1 MERRSLRRFH
11 HRAFPT
17 APLVEAKGR
26 ERITVCIPAKD
37 EAATIGSIVDTIQ
50 RELVDRVALV
60 DEILV
65 ADDGSTDDT
74 ADIAAA
80 AGAKVI
86 STDEVLPERGP
97 GTGKGEAL
105 WKGAHAAS
113 GSIVVFCDA
122 DIAGFSPHFVT
133 GLVGPLL
140 ADPEIH
146 FVKGYYRRPVE
157 HAPGTGGRTT
167 ELVAR
172 PLIALLHPVM
182 SEIVQPLSGE
192 YAARRD
198 ALDCLPFVQ
207 GYGVDIGLLIDVIR
221 HFGIDA
227 IAQVDLGER
236 IHRNRSLD
244 ELSPQALSVMRTAM
258 ERAGVHTADPAVLVR
273 PGLPPLR
280 CEHVERP
287 PLAQLGRL
295 RSA

>member
-11 HRAFPT
+11 HRAFP
-17 APLVEAKGR
+17 AAHLVDAKGR

-37 EAATIGSIVDTIQ
+37 EAATVGSIVGAIHRD
-50 RELVDRVALV
+50 LVDDVPLV

-65 ADDGSTDDT
+65 VDDGSTDAT
-74 ADIAAA
+74 AIIAAA
-80 AGAKVI
+80 AGATVVPV
-86 STDEVLPERGP
+86 DDVLPDQGV

-105 WKGAHAAS
+105 WKGTHTAT

-122 DIAGFSPHFVT
+122 DIEDFSTHFVT

-146 FVKGYYRRPVE
+146 FVKGFYRRPVE
-157 HAPGTGGRTT
+157 HEAGPGGRTT

-172 PLIALLHPVM
+172 PLLALLHPAM
-182 SEIVQPLSGE
+182 TEIVQPLAGE
-192 YAARRD
+192 YSARRD
-198 ALDCLPFVQ
+198 VLDCLPFVQ
-207 GYGVDIGLLIDVIR
+207 GYGVDIGLLIDVAH

-227 IAQVDLGER
+227 LAQVDLGQR
-236 IHRNRSLD
+236 VHRNRSL
-244 ELSPQALSVMRTAM
+244 EQLSPQALSVMRTAL

-287 PLAQLGRL
+287 PLAHLGRL